1 MIKLDEQVRRFGK
14 QGCWAKIAE
23 QIPGRSA
30 IHCFQ
35 RMRKIEMDEDK
46 GRGWTDIEDRQL
58 LLAVQRNSDDGSN
71 GGVNWN
77 SVAHGVPGR
86 TPTQCAHRYKKSA
99 DPSIRKGAWE
109 RREDIAL
116 LKAIRKVIYDRFS
129 LF

>member
-1 MIKLDEQVRRFGK
+1 
-14 QGCWAKIAE
+14 
-23 QIPGRSA
+23 
-30 IHCFQ
+30 
-35 RMRKIEMDEDK
+35 MDEDK